1 MTTAG
6 ELLLAQCE
14 AVLKDKALRS
24 ETLNLLDDVIQLMS
38 NLGENE
44 LCEKMHQI
52 YLDLEVFAN
61 DNDCFP
67 FEIVIE
73 LFAGRDK

>member
-1 MTTAG
+1 MTTAA
-6 ELLLAQCE
+6 ESISLKCE
-14 AVLKDKALRS
+14 EVFKHRALRN
-24 ETLNLLDDVIQLMS
+24 EALNLLDDVTQLMS
-38 NLGENE
+38 ELGESE

>member
-1 MTTAG
+1 MSTGADR
-6 ELLLAQCE
+6 LLSQCE

-24 ETLNLLDDVIQLMS
+24 ETLSLLDDVIQLMS
-38 NLGENE
+38 DLGENE

-61 DNDCFP
+61 NNDGFP

-73 LFAGRDK
+73 LFTGRDK

>member
-1 MTTAG
+1 MSTAA
-6 ELLLAQCE
+6 ELLLLQCK

-24 ETLNLLDDVIQLMS
+24 ETLDLLDNVTQLMS

-52 YLDLEVFAN
+52 YIDLEVFAN

-67 FEIVIE
+67 FDLIIE

>member
-1 MTTAG
+1 MSTGADR
-6 ELLLAQCE
+6 LLSQCE

-24 ETLNLLDDVIQLMS
+24 ETLSLLDDVIQLMS
-38 NLGENE
+38 DLGENE

-52 YLDLEVFAN
+52 YLDFEVFAN
-61 DNDCFP
+61 SNNGFP
-67 FEIVIE
+67 FKIVIE

>member
-1 MTTAG
+1 MSTAA
-6 ELLLAQCE
+6 ELISLKCE
-14 AVLKDKALRS
+14 EVFKHKALRS
-24 ETLNLLDDVIQLMS
+24 EALDLIDDVTQLMS
-38 NLGENE
+38 ELGESE

-52 YLDLEVFAN
+52 YIDLEVFAN

-67 FEIVIE
+67 FDLIIE

>member
-1 MTTAG
+1 MTIAG

-38 NLGENE
+38 DLGENE

-52 YLDLEVFAN
+52 YLDLEVFASN
-61 DNDCFP
+61 NNGFP

>member
-24 ETLNLLDDVIQLMS
+24 ETLSLLDDVIQLMS
-38 NLGENE
+38 DLGENK

-61 DNDCFP
+61 NNDGFP
-67 FEIVIE
+67 FDIVIE